1 MERGM
6 KGILVDRTARL
17 LHDAIGC
24 VNGHS
29 PAPATRGLM
38 AVRKW
43 VGQSTLRRG
52 DPNISRSPVEKCVF
66 GQAAALMKGVLG
78 GSLRMRSL
86 VRR

>member
-1 MERGM
+1 M
-6 KGILVDRTARL
+6 KSILVDRTARL

-29 PAPATRGLM
+29 PAPATRGLI
-38 AVRKW
+38 AVRKS
-43 VGQSTLRRG
+43 VGQSTLRQG
-52 DPNISRSPVEKCVF
+52 DSNISRSPVEKCAF